1 MNFKKL
7 VTTTLLTS
15 AILGSGSIA
24 SATSLD
30 SKGEILPVP
39 NKFQTDSIFT
49 TNGKASIAASVVYV
63 GGRLE
68 ANGSS
73 KDYIDSQVFT
83 LSNNTG
89 TNYKGWQESER
100 ANAAAYLKYELKNAS
115 TGNTV
120 SQVSYYGEVKASDG
134 RTWPTLSF
142 TSSNIKVTD
151 KYYVRVTNLGSYPV
165 NFAGNV
171 YN

>member
-24 SATSLD
+24 SAANLD
-30 SKGEILPVP
+30 SKGEIAPLTNTP
-39 NKFQTDSIFT
+39 QMSSIFT
-49 TNGKASIAASVVYV
+49 TNEKASITASVVYV

-73 KDYIDSQVFT
+73 KDYIDSKVFT

-89 TNYKGWQESER
+89 TNYKGWQESEK

-115 TGNTV
+115 TGTTV
-120 SQVSYYGEVKASDG
+120 SQVSYYGEVKANDG

-151 KYYVRVTNLGSYPV
+151 SYYVRVTNLGSYPV

>member
-1 MNFKKL
+1 MNIKKL

-24 SATSLD
+24 SATSLG
-30 SKGEILPVP
+30 SKGEVLPLP
-39 NKFQTDSIFT
+39 NNSQTDTIFT

-68 ANGSS
+68 ANGSN
-73 KDYIDSQVFT
+73 KDYIDSKVFT

-100 ANAAAYLKYELKNAS
+100 ANAAAYLKYELINTS
-115 TGNTV
+115 TNKTV
-120 SQVSYYGEVKASDG
+120 SQVSYYGEVKANDG

-142 TSSNIKVTD
+142 TNSNIKVTD